1 MPDNIASIVIGGL
14 FSGIFVLAM
23 IRTLIKVVKR
33 RYSAVKTVSATVVD
47 KQTIEHF
54 SKYAGNGKQVKY
66 VVVFSVNGKRKG
78 FYVSQFSYNGYHIG
92 ENGMLKYK
100 ADRLIEFT

>member
-1 MPDNIASIVIGGL
+1 MDNIASIVIGGL
-14 FSGIFVLAM
+14 FCGIFVLAL
-23 IRTLIKVVKR
+23 IRILIKAVKSK
-33 RYSAVKTVSATVVD
+33 YSTVKTVPATVVD

-78 FYVSQFSYNGYHIG
+78 FYVSQFSYNGYRIG

-100 ADRLIEFT
+100 ADQLIEFT